1 MSWPSGVALAS
12 ILIATVVVA
21 AAAAVDDGLQR
32 CLMILHPAV
41 FYCEVVVVFA
51 VVACAV
57 DDDIHVGVDVV
68 DDDYLQGRMVHQQC
82 VERDYYYYYGATKLI
97 NVDVALFSHHVVSTS
112 V

>member
-1 MSWPSGVALAS
+1 MALAS
-12 ILIATVVVA
+12 ISIATVVVVA

-82 VERDYYYYYGATKLI
+82 VERDYYYYYYGATKLI